1 MIEDKD
7 NKTKEDKNNKTED
20 KTKEVY
26 GYNKEDRKKLFVLL
40 SMKEE
45 WNKAETNLA
54 RRTNLM
60 ITHLS
65 IAIITIFIGVCLF
78 FLAKYNNTN
87 KILKITLPSIT
98 GISGVLVLVR
108 SFMEKFK
115 LSKDISTNLLQIITD
130 HKTDETIPT
139 LMKIPDNEINK
150 LPIERHKNYESFLR
164 RINYLIY
171 LEKKFGIGFSILM
184 SLYVIILAIISILL
198 STNLIESSWQYA
210 DNFLAINIIAI
221 GVVWVINI
229 ILSYCIQLY
238 EKIYN
243 VNSKFIRFISIP
255 ILIFFIPL
263 AIYYRLLNRTYLIEK
278 EDYEIYFGKYNTEN
292 DDVTFFGTE
301 VEAKLVLNL
310 VLKLLKYDEPDDEIE
325 KYLKKDLQNKA
336 TRTCS
341 CNEIKNDD
349 YLCRKIKKYLMN
361 NKMNNKENG
370 KISAILA
377 GRLIELINRNGK
389 NHEVPNDS
397 IIDELIKKI
406 SKKLK
411 IDEESSNGN
420 DKNHEVSNDG
430 NKTNTDSIEPNEK
443 SSNGNGKN
451 HGDKIISGV
460 ALIEELPNIDELK
473 SSNGNGKNHGDKI
486 RGGVLI
492 EDWKKLPNID
502 ELIKKISETNEKS
515 SNGNDKNHEVSNNS
529 NTDSIETNEKSSNEN
544 GKNPKVPND
553 SNITDKILEYFVE
566 KTENETLMEAYLM
579 ALLKFKDPKYRDNK
593 YDKYVKKYEKDH
605 TQNDDEIIK
614 LAMKIIKKKIYRRYL
629 RNDMKYFNFKDIYR
643 YTINDDFQYLN
654 WEDFKNRFKKFLLI
668 NDKIILKL
676 EPIELT
682 EKHKYEIKRLLS
694 GLDLDDDVRE
704 SADKKV

>member
-1 MIEDKD
+1 MTEDKE

-26 GYNKEDRKKLFVLL
+26 GYKKEDRKKLFVLL

-78 FLAKYNNTN
+78 LLAKYNNTN
-87 KILKITLPSIT
+87 KILKITLPSLT

-115 LSKDISTNLLQIITD
+115 LSKNNSTNLLQIIID
-130 HKTDETIPT
+130 KTDETIPT
-139 LMKIPDNEINK
+139 LMKIPKDEFK
-150 LPIERHKNYESFLR
+150 ELPIERHKNYESFLR

-198 STNLIESSWQYA
+198 STNLIDSSWRYA
-210 DNFLAINIIAI
+210 DYFLAINIIAI
-221 GVVWVINI
+221 GIVWVINI
-229 ILSYCIQLY
+229 VLSYCVNLY
-238 EKIYN
+238 EKIIN
-243 VNSKFIRFISIP
+243 LNNIPIKFISIP
-255 ILIFFIPL
+255 ILILFIPL
-263 AIYYRLLNRTYLIEK
+263 AIYYRLLKRTYLIEK
-278 EDYEIYFGKYNTEN
+278 DDYETYFGKYNTEN

-310 VLKLLKYDEPDDEIE
+310 VLKLLKYEETDDEIK
-325 KYLKKDLQNKA
+325 KYLIKDLQNKV

-341 CNEIKNDD
+341 RKEIKDD
-349 YLCRKIKKYLMN
+349 EYLCRKIKKYLMK
-361 NKMNNKENG
+361 NKMNDEENI

-377 GRLIELINRNGK
+377 GRLIELIETNEVKSSNGNGK
-389 NHEVPNDS
+389 NRED
-397 IIDELIKKI
+397 IRYIDELINKI
-406 SKKLK
+406 SKKL
-411 IDEESSNGN
+411 E
-420 DKNHEVSNDG
+420 
-430 NKTNTDSIEPNEK
+430 TNEK

-451 HGDKIISGV
+451 HDDKNHKIISGG
-460 ALIEELPNIDELK
+460 A
-473 SSNGNGKNHGDKI
+473 
-486 RGGVLI
+486 LI

-502 ELIKKISETNEKS
+502 ELIKKISKKLETNEKS
-515 SNGNDKNHEVSNNS
+515 SNGNDKNHEVSNDSNKT

-544 GKNPKVPND
+544 GKNPEVPND
-553 SNITDKILEYFVE
+553 SNITDDKILKYFVE
-566 KTENETLMEAYLM
+566 NTENETLMKAYLM
-579 ALLKFKDPKYRDNK
+579 ALKFKNPKYSN
-593 YDKYVKKYEKDH
+593 DKDVKDYKKYH

-629 RNDMKYFNFKDIYR
+629 RNDMKYFNFKKIYR
-643 YTINDDFQYLN
+643 YTANDDFKYFN
-654 WEDFKNRFKKFLLI
+654 REDFMNRIIKFLFL
-668 NDKIILKL
+668 NNKIILKL

-682 EKHKYEIKRLLS
+682 RKHKYEIKRLLS
-694 GLDLDDDVRE
+694 GLDLDDDSSE
-704 SADKKV
+704 SADK